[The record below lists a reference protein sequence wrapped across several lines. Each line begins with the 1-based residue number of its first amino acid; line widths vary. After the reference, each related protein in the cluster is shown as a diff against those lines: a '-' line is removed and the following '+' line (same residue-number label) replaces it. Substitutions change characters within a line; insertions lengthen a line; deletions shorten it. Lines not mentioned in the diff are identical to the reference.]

1 MDVFVEYIVKKEK
14 GFKEYATIFLIIL
27 AVLTMFFVCIPLIVG
42 LIGNIMLLTSAL
54 YVGTLYLAYFAFI
67 YQNVEY
73 EYILTDSFIDIDT
86 ILGRRKRKRLL
97 TVDCK
102 DFEVLAPAN
111 SGGYIKEYHYS
122 RVLDYSSYRE
132 NPRNYF
138 AIFEQEGETVCLIFE
153 PNETMLK
160 NIKKFIPSKV
170 TLDENI

>member
-1 MDVFVEYIVKKEK
+1 MDVFVEYIVRKEK
-14 GFKEYATIFLIIL
+14 GFKEYAYIVLVLL
-27 AVLTMFFVCIPLIVG
+27 AVLAMFFVIIPFIAG
-42 LIGNIMLLTSAL
+42 FIGNILIVISAL
-54 YVGTLYLAYFAFI
+54 YIGTLYLAYFGII

-73 EYILTDSFIDIDT
+73 EYILTENYIDIDI

-97 TVDCK
+97 SLDCK

-111 SGGYIKEYHYS
+111 SGGYIKEYKYN
-122 RVLDYSSYRE
+122 RLLDVSAYRE

-138 AIFEQEGETVCLIFE
+138 AIFERDGETICVVFE

-160 NIKKFIPSKV
+160 NIKKIIPSKV